1 MSGIYNYFIGT
12 TYNFEPT
19 SLLKHQKFLI
29 HKQILNNKLKLK
41 NISEE
46 NRLIKEREESFIALI
61 RERKQ
66 KKKKIVLRK
75 VI

>member
-29 HKQILNNKLKLK
+29 QKQILNNKLKLK

>member
-46 NRLIKEREESFIALI
+46 NLLIQKREESFILLI
-61 RERKQ
+61 KERKLQ
-66 KKKKIVLRK
+66 KKKIILKKSI
-75 VI
+75 